1 MEFIGNVLKRSITI
15 TLFLGLMALPGAAS
29 AITPDGASKFIGEL
43 SSHASSTLNLSGLTL
58 NQKEAEVRRL
68 LSESFDLKLI
78 GRFVLGRTWKKTSKE
93 QRVQYLDLFKQ
104 FVLRSYSRRLGGYT
118 GQNFNVVHA
127 KNFGKKDVLV
137 TTKIS
142 RPSGPP
148 IEARWRVR
156 LRKNGHKIIDVMV
169 AGVSMVQTQKSEF
182 RSVVKRQGVSGLI
195 ETLRLQVS
203 KFSAQK

>member
-1 MEFIGNVLKRSITI
+1 MLKRSITI
-15 TLFLGLMALPGAAS
+15 ILFLGLMAWAGTAA
-29 AITPDGASKFIGEL
+29 ATTPDGASKFIGNL
-43 SSHASSTLNLSGLTL
+43 SSKASSTLNSGGLSL
-58 NQKEAEVRRL
+58 NQKEAQVRQL

-78 GRFVLGRTWKKTSKE
+78 GRFVLGRAWKKSSKE
-93 QRVQYLDLFKQ
+93 QRVQYLGLFEQ
-104 FVLRSYSRRLGGYT
+104 FVLRTYSRRLGGYT
-118 GQNFNVVHA
+118 GQKFNVINA

-148 IEARWRVR
+148 VEARWRVR
-156 LRKNGHKIIDVMV
+156 LRKKGPKIIDVMV

>member
-1 MEFIGNVLKRSITI
+1 MLKRSITI
-15 TLFLGLMALPGAAS
+15 LLFLGLMAWAGAAT
-29 AITPDGASKFIGEL
+29 ATTPDGASKFIGQL
-43 SSHASSTLNLSGLTL
+43 SSRASNTLNSSGLTL
-58 NQKEAEVRRL
+58 NQKETAVRKL
-68 LSESFDLKLI
+68 LSESFDLNLI
-78 GRFVLGRTWKKTSKE
+78 GRFVLGRAWKKTSKE
-93 QRVQYLDLFKQ
+93 QRVQYQDLFEK

-118 GQNFNVVHA
+118 GQKFNVTNA
-127 KNFGKKDVLV
+127 KSFGKKDVLV

-156 LRKNGHKIIDVMV
+156 LRKKGHKIIDVMV

>member
-1 MEFIGNVLKRSITI
+1 VLKCSITI
-15 TLFLGLMALPGAAS
+15 ILFLGLMAWAGTATAT
-29 AITPDGASKFIGEL
+29 TPDGASKFIEEL
-43 SSHASSTLNLSGLTL
+43 SSKASSTLNSGGLTL
-58 NQKEAEVRRL
+58 NQKEAEVRKL

-78 GRFVLGRTWKKTSKE
+78 GRFVLGRAWKKSSRE
-93 QRVQYLDLFKQ
+93 QRVQYLGLFKQ
-104 FVLRSYSRRLGGYT
+104 FVLRTYSRRLGGYT
-118 GQNFNVVHA
+118 GQRFNVVNA

-156 LRKNGHKIIDVMV
+156 LRKQKHKIIDVMV
-169 AGVSMVQTQKSEF
+169 AGVSMTQTQKSEF

>member
-1 MEFIGNVLKRSITI
+1 MLFRS
-15 TLFLGLMALPGAAS
+15 
-29 AITPDGASKFIGEL
+29 
-43 SSHASSTLNLSGLTL
+43 
-58 NQKEAEVRRL
+58 QK
-68 LSESFDLKLI
+68 
-78 GRFVLGRTWKKTSKE
+78 
-93 QRVQYLDLFKQ
+93 
-104 FVLRSYSRRLGGYT
+104 
-118 GQNFNVVHA
+118 FNVINA

-148 IEARWRVR
+148 VEARWRVR
-156 LRKNGHKIIDVMV
+156 LRKKGHKIIDVMV

>member
-1 MEFIGNVLKRSITI
+1 VLKRSITI
-15 TLFLGLMALPGAAS
+15 ILFLGLMAWAGTAA
-29 AITPDGASKFIGEL
+29 ATTPDGASKFIGNL
-43 SSHASSTLNLSGLTL
+43 SSKASSTLNSGGLSL
-58 NQKEAEVRRL
+58 NQKEAQVRQL

-78 GRFVLGRTWKKTSKE
+78 GRFVLGRAWKKSSKE
-93 QRVQYLDLFKQ
+93 QRVQYLGLFEQ
-104 FVLRSYSRRLGGYT
+104 FVLRTYSRRLGGYT
-118 GQNFNVVHA
+118 GQKFNVINA

-148 IEARWRVR
+148 VEARWRVR
-156 LRKNGHKIIDVMV
+156 LRKKGHKIIDVMV

>member
-1 MEFIGNVLKRSITI
+1 
-15 TLFLGLMALPGAAS
+15 MALPGAAT
-29 AITPDGASKFIGEL
+29 ATTPDGASKFIGDL
-43 SSHASSTLNLSGLTL
+43 SSRASDTLNSGGLSL

-68 LSESFDLKLI
+68 LSESFDLALI
-78 GRFVLGRTWKKTSKE
+78 GRFVLGRAWKKASKE
-93 QRVQYLDLFKQ
+93 QRDQYQDLFKQ
-104 FVLRSYSRRLGGYT
+104 FVLRTYSRRLGGYT
-118 GQNFNVVHA
+118 GQKFNVVNA

-137 TTKIS
+137 TTEIS

-156 LRKNGHKIIDVMV
+156 LFKEKHKIIDVMV

-203 KFSAQK
+203 KYSAQK